1 MARDDMTDRLMH
13 EPFALT
19 VDTRRSPIGIDSS
32 APEFGWLIP
41 GTSAQRAYELE
52 VTTDPGFVVAE
63 SSWVSGRVESERPFG
78 IAYAGPRLASRTRYH
93 WRARAHLDDGTVT
106 DWAADVFETGILDRS
121 EWAARWITHPDST
134 AKDPRTLYFHK
145 AISLTA
151 PVVRARAYTSALG
164 WYRLVVNTTDVTGH
178 SLVPRWTPFHHYVE
192 YQTYDITDAL
202 RAGTNN
208 VYMVVSEGRY
218 RGKLGLF
225 SAAARYGDRLAA
237 MAQLELELADGTTVQ
252 LCSDSDWRVGYGRVT
267 SADPKDGERLDL
279 RLPDLPPE
287 SAFGTAVSLLSARP
301 PLIAESV
308 EPVTVIGHRT
318 GVVSRTLAGR
328 QLVDFGQNF
337 AGVARLRLSGPA
349 GATVKLLYSEVL
361 DSHGELDTN
370 YLDEKS
376 GKEWFQRDEVILGDK
391 PVDYTPAF
399 TIHGFRYLAIDG
411 PADPVS
417 HDDVEGIVLSSKIAQ
432 ISEFRASDPRLERL
446 WANVLWSLRSNFTD
460 TPTDCP
466 TRERSGWTGDIQV
479 FGPTAAQM
487 VDARAFL
494 RRYLHNTAREQYP
507 DGRVPPFI
515 PSEASPG
522 VSKNRLAFSSSATG
536 WGDVTVM
543 LPWTLYQYYGDTTV
557 LADQYDSARK
567 WVDHLAHR
575 ASSKRSVRRRL
586 RRGVGDL
593 ERFIVDTGFQWGE
606 WLRPGETFRS
616 EIRGGFTGKRAAVA
630 TAYLARSAEL
640 LARIAGVLQHGDDA
654 DRYRRLSVNATR
666 AFQAAFVTEAGARI
680 GDDKQDDYVRA
691 LAFDLLTAQQRHLAA
706 ARLVELVEQ
715 ADCHLGTGFL
725 STPML
730 LDTLVDTGH
739 ADVAYRV
746 LLQTSAPSWLDQVER
761 GATTTWETWT
771 GHTVDGEPHASHN
784 HYAFGTVAAFLQER
798 VAGLAPTAPGY
809 RRFRVAPV
817 IGGGLTSASVTIDT
831 PYGTAGAAWEL
842 GPSGTVTLTVNVPVG
857 TTGDVELGDV
867 RQELSAGTH
876 TITAYHPIGQT

>member
-1 MARDDMTDRLMH
+1 MR

-19 VDTRRSPIGIDSS
+19 VDTLRRPLGIDTV
-32 APEFGWLIP
+32 APEFGWLVP
-41 GTSAQRAYELE
+41 GTVAQRAYDIE
-52 VTTDPGFVVAE
+52 VGTDPGFPAAH

-78 IAYAGPRLASRTRYH
+78 IAYTGPRLASRTRYH
-93 WRARAHLDDGTVT
+93 WRVRAHLDDGSVT
-106 DWAADVFETGILDRS
+106 DWAADSFETGILDRS
-121 EWAARWITHPDST
+121 GWVARWVTHPDST
-134 AKDPRTLYFHK
+134 AKDPRTLYFHTTIDLK
-145 AISLTA
+145 A

-178 SLVPRWTPFHHYVE
+178 SLVPRWTPFHQYVE
-192 YQTYDITDAL
+192 YQTYNTTDAL
-202 RAGTNN
+202 HTGTNHI
-208 VYMVVSEGRY
+208 YMVVSEGRY
-218 RGKLGLF
+218 RGKLGIF

-237 MAQLELELADGTTVQ
+237 LAQLEIELADGTTMQV
-252 LCSDSDWRVGYGRVT
+252 CSDAGWRVGYGRVMR
-267 SADPKDGERLDL
+267 ADPKDGERVDL

-287 SAFGTAVSLLSARP
+287 GAFGTAVSLLNTHK

-318 GVVSRTLAGR
+318 GVPSRTPSGR

-337 AGVARLRLSGPA
+337 AGVARLRLAGPA

-361 DSHGELDTN
+361 DAHGELDTN
-370 YLDEKS
+370 YLDEKP

-399 TIHGFRYLAIDG
+399 TIHGFRYVAIDG

-417 HDDVEGIVLSSKIAQ
+417 PDDVLGIMLSSRIPQIA
-432 ISEFRASDPRLERL
+432 EFRASDPRLERL
-446 WANVLWSLRSNFTD
+446 WSNVLWSLRSNFTD

-494 RRYLHNTAREQYP
+494 RRYLQNTAVEQRP

-522 VSKNRLAFSSSATG
+522 VSKNKLSFSSSSTG
-536 WGDVTVM
+536 WGDVAVM

-557 LADQYDSARK
+557 LADHYDSARK
-567 WVDHLAHR
+567 WVDHLTHR
-575 ASSKRSVRRRL
+575 ASTKRSIRRRL

-593 ERFIVDTGFQWGE
+593 EQFIVDTGFQWGE

-640 LARIAGVLQHGDDA
+640 LSRIAEVLQHGDDA
-654 DRYRRLSVNATR
+654 DRYRRLSANATR
-666 AFQAAFVTEAGARI
+666 AWLAAFVTEGGARI

-691 LAFDLLTAQQRHLAA
+691 LAFDLLTPDQRPRAA
-706 ARLVELVEQ
+706 GRLVELVEQ
-715 ADCHLGTGFL
+715 ADFHLGTGFL

-730 LDTLVDTGH
+730 LDTLVDAGH
-739 ADVAYRV
+739 QDIAYRV
-746 LLQTSAPSWLDQVER
+746 LLQTTAPSWLDQVER
-761 GATTTWETWT
+761 GATTTWETWE
-771 GHTVDGEPHASHN
+771 GYTVTGEPHASHN

-809 RRFRVAPV
+809 ARFRVAPV
-817 IGGGLTSASVTIDT
+817 IGGGLTRASVTLET

-842 GPSGTVTLTVNVPVG
+842 GPSRIVTLTVTVPAG
-857 TTGDVELGDV
+857 ARADVELGDV
-867 RQELSAGTH
+867 RRELSAGTH
-876 TITAYHPIGQT
+876 TITAQHPTSQRPDAQPG

>member
-1 MARDDMTDRLMH
+1 MR

-19 VDTRRSPIGIDSS
+19 VDTRRRPLGIDTA
-32 APEFGWLIP
+32 APEFGWLVP
-41 GTSAQRAYELE
+41 GTVAQRAYEIE
-52 VTTDPGFVVAE
+52 VDTDPGFHPAH
-63 SSWVSGRVESERPFG
+63 SSWKSGRVDSQRPFG
-78 IAYAGPRLASRTRYH
+78 IASTGPRLASRTRYH
-93 WRARAHLDDGTVT
+93 WRVRAHLDDGSVT
-106 DWAADVFETGILDRS
+106 DWAADSFETGILDRS
-121 EWAARWITHPDST
+121 EWVARWVTHPDST
-134 AKDPRTLYFHK
+134 AKDPRTLYFHTTIDLK
-145 AISLTA
+145 A

-178 SLVPRWTPFHHYVE
+178 SLVPRWTPFHQYVE
-192 YQTYDITDAL
+192 YQTYDTTDAL
-202 RAGTNN
+202 HTGTNHI
-208 VYMVVSEGRY
+208 YMVVSEGRY
-218 RGKLGLF
+218 RGKLGIF

-237 MAQLELELADGTTVQ
+237 LAQLEIELADGTTMQV
-252 LCSDSDWRVGYGRVT
+252 CSDAGWRVGYGRVMR
-267 SADPKDGERLDL
+267 ADPKDGERVDL

-287 SAFGTAVSLLSARP
+287 GAFGTAVSLLNARVS
-301 PLIAESV
+301 LIAESV
-308 EPVTVIGHRT
+308 DPVTVIGHRT
-318 GVVSRTLAGR
+318 GVLSRTPSGR

-361 DSHGELDTN
+361 DAHGELDTN

-376 GKEWFQRDEVILGDK
+376 GKEWFQRDEVILGDG

-417 HDDVEGIVLSSKIAQ
+417 PDGVEGIVLSSNIPQ
-432 ISEFRASDPRLERL
+432 ISDFRASDPRLERL
-446 WANVLWSLRSNFTD
+446 WTNVLWSLRSNFTD

-494 RRYLHNTAREQYP
+494 RRYLRNTANEQHP

-522 VSKNRLAFSSSATG
+522 VSKNRLAFSSSSTG

-543 LPWTLYQYYGDTTV
+543 LPWTLYRYYGDTTV

-567 WVDHLAHR
+567 WVDYLARR
-575 ASSKRSVRRRL
+575 ASTKRSIRRHL

-640 LARIAGVLQHGDDA
+640 LSRITEVLQHGDDA
-654 DRYRRLSVNATR
+654 DRYRRLSANATR
-666 AFQAAFVTEAGARI
+666 AWQAAFVTEGGARI

-691 LAFDLLTAQQRHLAA
+691 LAFDLLTPEQRPLAA
-706 ARLVELVEQ
+706 ARLIALVEQ
-715 ADCHLGTGFL
+715 ADFHLGTGFL

-730 LDTLVDTGH
+730 LDTLVDAGH
-739 ADVAYRV
+739 EDVAYRV
-746 LLQTSAPSWLDQVER
+746 LLRTTAPSWLDQVER
-761 GATTTWETWT
+761 GATTTWETWEGYT
-771 GHTVDGEPHASHN
+771 ADGEPHASHN

-809 RRFRVAPV
+809 ARFRVAPV
-817 IGGGLTSASVTIDT
+817 IGGGLTSASVTLET
-831 PYGTAGAAWEL
+831 PYGSAGAAWEL
-842 GPSGTVTLTVNVPVG
+842 GTSNTATLTVTVPAG
-857 TTGDVELGDV
+857 TVADVELGDV
-867 RQELSAGTH
+867 RRDLSAGIH
-876 TITAYHPIGQT
+876 TITAHLPTSQRPDAEPR